1 MAIFFRRENFLLFC
15 IKTGFSVNN
24 SGVKTQ
30 KESKNLIGS
39 ERLTKAYS
47 FNALNEYS
55 AGGIAD
61 ALKSFNV
68 ARKRPIIVCVGSD
81 LVLGD
86 SLGPL
91 VGTMLLRK
99 KVDAFIYGTL
109 SYPVTAKEIVCAKS
123 QLKIM
128 HPNCFTVAI
137 DAAVGDF
144 EDVGLVKVA
153 NSGLKPGLG
162 VNKNLGTVGDCSI
175 IGVVAGKSL
184 KNYELFNMTRLNL
197 IYTMAEKIAAGI
209 MGFVSSFA
217 DSSEFSA

>member
-1 MAIFFRRENFLLFC
+1 MLFC
-15 IKTGFSVNN
+15 IKTGFLVNN
-24 SGVKTQ
+24 LGVKTQ
-30 KESKNLIGS
+30 KESKNLIKT
-39 ERLTKAYS
+39 ERLIKAYS

-55 AGGIAD
+55 QDGIAD
-61 ALKSFNV
+61 ALKRFNI
-68 ARKRPIIVCVGSD
+68 ARKRPIIVCIGSD

-91 VGTMLLRK
+91 VGTMLLRR

-109 SYPVTAKEIVCAKS
+109 SYPVTAKEIVYAKT
-123 QLKIM
+123 QLKIL
-128 HPNCFTVAI
+128 HPDSFIVAI

-144 EDVGLVKVA
+144 EDIGLVKVA
-153 NSGLKPGLG
+153 DNGLKPGLG
-162 VNKNLGTVGDCSI
+162 VNKNLGTIGDCSI

-209 MGFVSSFA
+209 TDFISSF
-217 DSSEFSA
+217 DNSSTVSA